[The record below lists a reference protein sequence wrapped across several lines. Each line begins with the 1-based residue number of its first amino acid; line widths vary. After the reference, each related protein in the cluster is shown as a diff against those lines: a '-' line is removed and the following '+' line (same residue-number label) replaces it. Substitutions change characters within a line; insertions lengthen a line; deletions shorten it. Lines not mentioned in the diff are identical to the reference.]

1 MDQIVIS
8 LISGVV
14 GAMVGGT
21 MTVLGSKKVLTTSM
35 ANLERAEIRK
45 LKVECLS
52 NLIGLRFVTPAPTD
66 QLPEYVSKW
75 MFEMNRICVLWSDD
89 PCVMKDLR
97 DFNAEPSNIARLTKL
112 FRTNGQ
118 DYHVPFGQPQRYRP
132 WCIVPNANQTNVSFC
147 FGDPSLLT
155 GGGGGGKTGLNVGRC

>member
-112 FRTNGQ
+112 FRTM
-118 DYHVPFGQPQRYRP
+118 
-132 WCIVPNANQTNVSFC
+132 
-147 FGDPSLLT
+147 
-155 GGGGGGKTGLNVGRC
+155 GKTTTFHLDNLSDTDLGALFLMQIKSTSLSVSVTRPC